1 MDSRVKVINLFRN
14 FKAILATRI
23 EELGPTKLLPHNIT
37 LIENAK
43 PIKQKCYRLSKVQAK
58 ALKEEITKLL
68 KNKLIVPSNSPWSFP
83 VILALKKN
91 KKWRLCIDYRKLNN
105 VTIKDANAL
114 PIIDEILFSIGNSAK
129 YFTIIDLFSDF
140 HQIPMNEADIPKTSF
155 TTMYG
160 NYQFLVMPFGLCN
173 APATFQREMNR
184 VLFPLIG
191 VCMFV
196 YIDDL
201 VIFSKSFDEYINDII
216 KVFTIIRDNGLK
228 VNFNKCYFFKQK
240 VELLGHTISTLGISP
255 IDAKVEVISN
265 WLALKNVKQLQ
276 LFLGA
281 IGYYRKFIHNYSS
294 IAKPLYKLLKKG
306 ISFEWTPA
314 KEESFQSLMDKLLFE
329 PILQMPYFDN
339 SFLIRTDA
347 SYAGIGGVLLQKDDN
362 NVEKPIHYVSRSLKP
377 EEVNYGI
384 TDLEGTAA
392 TYCMNKFKSY
402 ISGSKFDTI
411 LYTDHK
417 PIK

>member
-1 MDSRVKVINLFRN
+1 
-14 FKAILATRI
+14 
-23 EELGPTKLLPHNIT
+23 
-37 LIENAK
+37 
-43 PIKQKCYRLSKVQAK
+43 
-58 ALKEEITKLL
+58 
-68 KNKLIVPSNSPWSFP
+68 
-83 VILALKKN
+83 
-91 KKWRLCIDYRKLNN
+91 
-105 VTIKDANAL
+105 
-114 PIIDEILFSIGNSAK
+114 
-129 YFTIIDLFSDF
+129 
-140 HQIPMNEADIPKTSF
+140 
-155 TTMYG
+155 
-160 NYQFLVMPFGLCN
+160 
-173 APATFQREMNR
+173 
-184 VLFPLIG
+184 
-191 VCMFV
+191 MFV

-201 VIFSKSFDEYINDII
+201 VIFSKSFDEHINDII